1 MEFLKT
7 KKAAALVLAVS
18 VVFGTLY
25 GSHRSLKSRGAGITA
40 QNELVMKDLQ
50 TRRDICA
57 NLCTVAGRYLSGG
70 KDVEELSRL
79 LGEDAQGVEVSD
91 ALNTAAKAVIE
102 ALSAQSLTQEDA
114 RYVSGFRAQLDS
126 LESTISRD
134 RYNKL
139 AKEYNEKVLGAFPA
153 RWLGSLT
160 GIREL
165 PVYR

>member
-7 KKAAALVLAVS
+7 RKAAALILAVS

-25 GSHRSLKSRGAGITA
+25 GSHRSLKSRGGRITA

-50 TRRDICA
+50 TRRNVCA
-57 NLCTVAGRYLSGG
+57 NLYTVAGRYLSGG
-70 KDVEELSRL
+70 KEVEELSRL
-79 LGEDAQGVEVSD
+79 LGEDAKGAEASA
-91 ALNTAAKAVIE
+91 ALNTAARAVME
-102 ALSAQSLTQEDA
+102 ALSSQSLTQEDA
-114 RYVSGFRAQLDS
+114 RYLSGFRAQLDS

-139 AKEYNEKVLGAFPA
+139 AEEYNEKVLGAFPA